1 MNALSPAPTKSS
13 TGQQLWDQPF
23 SGDLTQLGGQ
33 VEPALS
39 AKIAETSVSLVSETP
54 AFQITPLVELS
65 QPEPHSTGQDATN
78 LEGHLTSTNNTSSFG
93 EEAWRGVGNQAV
105 SQGGFQESGEK
116 AIFSAPISAS
126 VKDIVASKEE
136 EGLMLSGLEEVGY
149 FQTYVE
155 QRSHILSTQATGLL
169 ATPPV
174 STPNPF
180 LYLFSD
186 RTPGQ
191 VCLARLL
198 SSCLYFNSIVQY

>member
-1 MNALSPAPTKSS
+1 MIRRSQCRVPSRKVNAVSPAPTKSS

-23 SGDLTQLGGQ
+23 SGDLTQLSGQ
-33 VEPALS
+33 VEPVFS
-39 AKIAETSVSLVSETP
+39 SKVAETSVSLVSETP

-93 EEAWRGVGNQAV
+93 EEAWRGVGIQAV

-136 EGLMLSGLEEVGY
+136 EGLMLSGLEEVGF
-149 FQTYVE
+149 FQT
-155 QRSHILSTQATGLL
+155 
-169 ATPPV
+169 
-174 STPNPF
+174 
-180 LYLFSD
+180 
-186 RTPGQ
+186 
-191 VCLARLL
+191 
-198 SSCLYFNSIVQY
+198 